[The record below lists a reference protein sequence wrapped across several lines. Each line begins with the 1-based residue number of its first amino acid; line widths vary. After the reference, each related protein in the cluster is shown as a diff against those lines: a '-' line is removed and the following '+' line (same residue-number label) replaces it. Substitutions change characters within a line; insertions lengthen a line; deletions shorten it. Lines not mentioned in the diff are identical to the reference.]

1 MRHHHSP
8 GIRGQLMW
16 FLCCICLFLLALVW
30 FLSTQ
35 LLEPLYTKHIEK
47 QLTTQAESITA
58 ELDKAIANGEALS
71 AWSFGHL
78 TVNTAFFD
86 RLATQLYASG
96 SLNSFCV
103 DISDT
108 TMRTIYKIE
117 NQSYCNL
124 HETLLSDS
132 ANNDMIVSTAVAMR
146 KKCRTTGGF
155 VQTLNPPRLS
165 GSAQLLVGRNTSG
178 GEYTV
183 LVTTSLVHVA
193 EAGKVLSTVLPMAA
207 ALIFAFAMTAAWL
220 FSEWFTKPL
229 RQLSSAARQMAMGN
243 YAVQV
248 DTRRSD
254 ELGDLA
260 RDFNHMASEVQ
271 HSSQMQR
278 DLLANVSHDLR
289 TPLTLIKGYAETVRD
304 ITGDDKAH
312 RDEQMNIIVDETD
325 RLTALVSSVMELSKV
340 TSGADKCER
349 VHFDMGQLCDEVSE
363 RYDAICAQNGWQLQL
378 ELPAVLGADGIVP
391 FAHLVAQ
398 LAHIKV
404 HALAF
409 VGTAGHLAQLHHAGD
424 QCGQAVGLVHDNVH
438 LLIAVGLVVA
448 GNVAHRLGI
457 ALDKGQRGAQVVGDV
472 GQQVALHLRRMLH
485 LACHVVE
492 VPGQIAQLIA
502 AAGIHLHGIVAHG
515 HLAGSAGKLAQRLC
529 EPLTEQP
536 CRRHGKGKDQR
547 RCHGQ
552 HGAQHL
558 AGFSH
563 MHKAGSDQ
571 NGVLAAGGVAPYQQL
586 CRAGEPRRIQGL
598 HKAAGGA
605 AFLAHGHS
613 GGNDHIVVGGI
624 REQRFVQ
631 VAVGLV
637 LDLIDRAHGGIG
649 NIHTEAV
656 QRTAGVQLGG
666 KPVKKRGVDRK
677 MAKRPC
683 RKGFAVCNSL
693 VQLGGDAFCLS
704 GQLFFNVLGVQ
715 RFQQLGGQKP
725 HQCQQEQTDTTQKPH
740 QLAADAGGV
749 MVPHES
755 SAPLS
760 ARCVGV
766 EFVADAPHGS
776 NVAAA
781 LAQMAPQHFD
791 MGIHGAVLAKVVV
804 VPHLLQD
811 LFTAEGDALV
821 GSKEHQQV
829 ELLGG
834 QGHLLAG
841 NAHRVAG
848 RVDGQL
854 TKGHGV
860 GGSGGLGHGAVQ
872 HGLDAGYQLT
882 GREGLDNVVVGTA
895 LQAGQLVVFLAAGGQ
910 DDDRR
915 VDVAGAHLPQAGHTV
930 HERHH
935 QVQNDQIEGSAG
947 KLGQRSC
954 AVSGLFT
961 DITGIL

>member
-193 EAGKVLSTVLPMAA
+193 EAGKVLSTVLPMVA

-304 ITGDDKAH
+304 ITGDDKAK
-312 RDEQMNIIVDETD
+312 RTEQCSIIVDETD
-325 RLTALVSSVMELSKV
+325 RLSALVNSVMELSKV
-340 TSGADKCER
+340 SSGAEKLNPVD
-349 VHFDMGQLCDEVSE
+349 FDMSQLCFEVAG
-363 RYDAICAQNGWQLQL
+363 RYDAVCEQNGWTLQL
-378 ELPAVLGADGIVP
+378 EANKECMVCADPAMMERVLHNLLGNATHHMGADGV
-391 FAHLVAQ
+391 
-398 LAHIKV
+398 
-404 HALAF
+404 F
-409 VGTAGHLAQLHHAGD
+409 V
-424 QCGQAVGLVHDNVH
+424 
-438 LLIAVGLVVA
+438 
-448 GNVAHRLGI
+448 
-457 ALDKGQRGAQVVGDV
+457 
-472 GQQVALHLRRMLH
+472 LRAIPMPNGGCR
-485 LACHVVE
+485 VE
-492 VPGQIAQLIA
+492 VEDHGPGIPPEELP
-502 AAGIHLHGIVAHG
+502 HLFDRYYRARQD
-515 HLAGSAGKLAQRLC
+515 AGKTGTGLGLSITKAILQQHDF
-529 EPLTEQP
+529 PFGVNSTV
-536 CRRHGKGKDQR
+536 GKGSTFWFEMK
-547 RCHGQ
+547 
-552 HGAQHL
+552 
-558 AGFSH
+558 
-563 MHKAGSDQ
+563 
-571 NGVLAAGGVAPYQQL
+571 
-586 CRAGEPRRIQGL
+586 
-598 HKAAGGA
+598 
-605 AFLAHGHS
+605 
-613 GGNDHIVVGGI
+613 
-624 REQRFVQ
+624 
-631 VAVGLV
+631 
-637 LDLIDRAHGGIG
+637 
-649 NIHTEAV
+649 
-656 QRTAGVQLGG
+656 
-666 KPVKKRGVDRK
+666 
-677 MAKRPC
+677 
-683 RKGFAVCNSL
+683 
-693 VQLGGDAFCLS
+693 
-704 GQLFFNVLGVQ
+704 
-715 RFQQLGGQKP
+715 
-725 HQCQQEQTDTTQKPH
+725 
-740 QLAADAGGV
+740 
-749 MVPHES
+749 
-755 SAPLS
+755 
-760 ARCVGV
+760 
-766 EFVADAPHGS
+766 
-776 NVAAA
+776 
-781 LAQMAPQHFD
+781 APQ
-791 MGIHGAVLAKVVV
+791 
-804 VPHLLQD
+804 
-811 LFTAEGDALV
+811 
-821 GSKEHQQV
+821 
-829 ELLGG
+829 
-834 QGHLLAG
+834 
-841 NAHRVAG
+841 
-848 RVDGQL
+848 
-854 TKGHGV
+854 
-860 GGSGGLGHGAVQ
+860 
-872 HGLDAGYQLT
+872 
-882 GREGLDNVVVGTA
+882 
-895 LQAGQLVVFLAAGGQ
+895 
-910 DDDRR
+910 
-915 VDVAGAHLPQAGHTV
+915 
-930 HERHH
+930 
-935 QVQNDQIEGSAG
+935 
-947 KLGQRSC
+947 
-954 AVSGLFT
+954 
-961 DITGIL
+961 